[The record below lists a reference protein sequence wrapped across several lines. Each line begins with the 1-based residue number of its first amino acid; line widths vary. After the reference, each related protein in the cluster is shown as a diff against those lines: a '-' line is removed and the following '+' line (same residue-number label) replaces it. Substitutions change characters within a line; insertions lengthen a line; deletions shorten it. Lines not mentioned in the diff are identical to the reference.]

1 MASSVKLGERLERYV
16 DELVEKGRYGSRS
29 EVLREGVRLIHE
41 RESWLDM
48 VNAKIELGLADVDDG
63 RVHTPEEVRAEV
75 RRRILSRA

>member
-63 RVHTPEEVRAEV
+63 RVQTPEEVRAEV